1 MLGVVCALCGQGV
14 LRFVDIFADLP
25 LWADLLIVSVVS
37 VAVSVG
43 LLIWRRK

>member
-1 MLGVVCALCGQGV
+1 MITIVSVLCSQGV

-37 VAVSVG
+37 VAGRSLRG
-43 LLIWRRK
+43 